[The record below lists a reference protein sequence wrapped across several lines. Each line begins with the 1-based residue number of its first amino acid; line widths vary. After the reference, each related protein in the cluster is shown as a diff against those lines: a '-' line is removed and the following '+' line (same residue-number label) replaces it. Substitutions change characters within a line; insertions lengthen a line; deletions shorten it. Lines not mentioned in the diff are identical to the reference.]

1 MPIINKQLQKKI
13 ISMIKTDQAA
23 RKLAVANSKNKN
35 ICNKVYKIDC
45 KNQLVLKEIIN
56 EFGWPTFSM
65 VGKRASNNFCLLVQH
80 ADTDLQFQKKCLKLL
95 TISAKKNQAKLSNV
109 AYLSDRVRAAEGK
122 KIKFG
127 TQYLIKNGKLE
138 MKPVANLKEL
148 AQLRRN
154 YGLPTIKKQ
163 NLKMKRLYAKLL
175 KANKE
180 QKS

>member
-1 MPIINKQLQKKI
+1 M
-13 ISMIKTDQAA
+13 
-23 RKLAVANSKNKN
+23 
-35 ICNKVYKIDC
+35 
-45 KNQLVLKEIIN
+45 
-56 EFGWPTFSM
+56 
-65 VGKRASNNFCLLVQH
+65 
-80 ADTDLQFQKKCLKLL
+80 
-95 TISAKKNQAKLSNV
+95 SNV

-148 AQLRRN
+148 SQLRRN

-163 NLKMKRLYAKLL
+163 NLKMKRIYAKLL